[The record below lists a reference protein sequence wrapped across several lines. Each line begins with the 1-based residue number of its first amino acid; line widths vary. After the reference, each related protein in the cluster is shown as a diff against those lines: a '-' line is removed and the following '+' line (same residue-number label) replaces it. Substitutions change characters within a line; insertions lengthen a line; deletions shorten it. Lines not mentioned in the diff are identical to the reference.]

1 MKLDHV
7 TIRTRDLPATRDF
20 FLKVFDL
27 TEGERPL
34 AIQRRIPGHWLY
46 SEGHPLVHII
56 GSQGQGIDRAAEAID
71 HVGFRM
77 QGYAELR
84 NKLDRLGI
92 RYSTMD
98 LADLE
103 GGGCFF
109 ARPAAHCS
117 KPCFPNPFLRTTEPS
132 KESSSCRSSR
142 KCRFRCGYSPCPR
155 LPSVPPNS
163 SSPACCLR
171 LPVRS

>member
-56 GSQGQGIDRAAEAID
+56 GSQGQGSDRAAEAID

-77 QGYAELR
+77 EGYADFR
-84 NKLDRLGI
+84 NKLDQLGI

-103 GGGCFF
+103 ERRLFFRAPGGPLLEAVF
-109 ARPAAHCS
+109 S
-117 KPCFPNPFLRTTEPS
+117 EP
-132 KESSSCRSSR
+132 
-142 KCRFRCGYSPCPR
+142 
-155 LPSVPPNS
+155 VPQNN
-163 SSPACCLR
+163 
-171 LPVRS
+171 